1 VTAAD
6 SDVSR
11 ATVQFP
17 GGLAARLRWAGSG
30 QAAKV
35 FALSEEG
42 GRLVDH
48 GPLVAPDPDRLCR
61 AELRIEGPVASWTAR
76 FASPIFDEPSGLLW
90 DDAGL
95 FLVRYG
101 FQLYAL
107 DPRSGELAWS
117 HRSGSPLLAVLAS
130 SRLRHLLVQSE
141 VETVALDAE
150 GEVVWRIAH
159 SDVVIEAELVGG
171 RLVLT
176 SYDGQRMALDAQTG
190 RRLD

>member
-6 SDVSR
+6 PVVRR
-11 ATVQFP
+11 ASIQFP

-30 QAAKV
+30 QAAEV

-42 GRLVDH
+42 GLLEDH
-48 GPLVAPDPDRLCR
+48 GPLVGPDPDRLCR

-76 FASPIFDEPSGLLW
+76 FASPIYDEPSGLLW
-90 DDAGL
+90 DEAGL

-107 DPRSGELAWS
+107 DPRRGALSWS

-130 SRLRHLLVQSE
+130 SRLPYVLVQSE

-150 GEVVWRIAH
+150 GEAVWRLAH
-159 SDVVIEAELVGG
+159 SDVVTEAELVGG

-176 SYDGQRMALDAQTG
+176 SYSGQRMALDAQTG

>member
-1 VTAAD
+1 MTAAD
-6 SDVSR
+6 TGVRR
-11 ATVQFP
+11 ASIQFP

-30 QAAKV
+30 QAAEV

-42 GRLVDH
+42 GLLVDH
-48 GPLVAPDPDRLCR
+48 GPLVAADPDRLCR

-76 FASPIFDEPSGLLW
+76 FASPIYDEPSGLLW

-107 DPRSGELAWS
+107 DPRRGELAWS

-130 SRLRHLLVQSE
+130 SRLPHLLVQSE
-141 VETVALDAE
+141 VETVALDA
-150 GEVVWRIAH
+150 GGQTVWRLAH
-159 SDVVIEAELVGG
+159 SDVVTEAELVGG
-171 RLVLT
+171 RLILT
-176 SYDGQRMALDAQTG
+176 SYSGQRMALDAQTG